1 MSGIITIE
9 QLEERAASL
18 GLRVGFAFVSP
29 PVGSAPVSYTFDTR
43 EEGDLLLAGMEL
55 YRAGFVPLQ
64 EALLAAA
71 CEVPAPMSPSAAA
84 GSARDAL
91 QMSVVREIG
100 AMEAEKARALEALG
114 GAVLDGGAD
123 VEDGRPSARE
133 DAAAAARAGI
143 DPARLT
149 SQESPFTVVDGAA
162 GRQDAGA
169 PSGKPVRVQPR
180 QAMRRPALGGVLG
193 KLPHLMPAKPK
204 AAAEE
209 ETTNAPA

>member
-29 PVGSAPVSYTFDTR
+29 PVGSEAPVSYTFDTR

-55 YRAGFVPLQ
+55 YRAGFVPAQ

-133 DAAAAARAGI
+133 DAAAAG
-143 DPARLT
+143 LT

>member
-29 PVGSAPVSYTFDTR
+29 PVGSEAPVSYTFDTR

-71 CEVPAPMSPSAAA
+71 CETPPITPSAAA
-84 GSARDAL
+84 GEARKAARL
-91 QMSVVREIG
+91 EAVREIG

-180 QAMRRPALGGVLG
+180 QTMRRPALGGVLG
-193 KLPHLMPAKPK
+193 KLPNLMAAKPK
-204 AAAEE
+204 VAAEE